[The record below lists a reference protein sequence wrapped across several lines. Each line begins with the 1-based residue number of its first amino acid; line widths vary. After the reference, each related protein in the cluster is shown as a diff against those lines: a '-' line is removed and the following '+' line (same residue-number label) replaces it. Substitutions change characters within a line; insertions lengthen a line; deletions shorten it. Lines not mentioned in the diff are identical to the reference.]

1 MMRKLAPYTR
11 GYRIWIVLG
20 VLCAV
25 WRALAKK
32 QKDYLTSEARGLMAV
47 YRQREGEPQD
57 EQ

>member
-1 MMRKLAPYTR
+1 MIRKLAPYTR

-32 QKDYLTSEARGLMAV
+32 RRDYLEKEAHSILAV
-47 YRQREGEPQD
+47 DRQKEADGEQ
-57 EQ
+57 